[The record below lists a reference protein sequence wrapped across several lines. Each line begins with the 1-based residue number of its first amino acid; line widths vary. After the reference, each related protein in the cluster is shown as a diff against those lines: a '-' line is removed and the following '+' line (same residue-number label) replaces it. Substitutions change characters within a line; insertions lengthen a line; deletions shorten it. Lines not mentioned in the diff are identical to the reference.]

1 MYLGSVAD
9 DRYFLVAAQNVIARV
24 SLDGR
29 RYQVLVRNLQNA
41 VAVDYDY
48 RYVYYLKWLSLLCLL
63 NLV

>member
-29 RYQVLVRNLQNA
+29 RYQVLLRNLQNA

-48 RYVYYLKWLSLLCLL
+48 RYAYYLKWLS
-63 NLV
+63 